1 MLLGPRA
8 DRTVQRTR
16 QQVVHLLAVQR
27 ADRQPGDHLVVPQIG
42 RRTGSR
48 GEQHLGAVVP
58 DDLLQQPD
66 GRVVEQ
72 VVDGVAQWVARV
84 QLRGQQR
91 RQRAERDVRR
101 RSAAPRRSGV
111 VNARTAAGSS
121 AVRPTKG
128 HFMITNGK
136 VARAVLQIPAPVGPP
151 GEK

>member
-84 QLRGQQR
+84 SCAGSNV
-91 RQRAERDVRR
+91 ASAPNGMSAV
-101 RSAAPRRSGV
+101 AAPPPGGPVWSTRAPRPAVRRSGRRK
-111 VNARTAAGSS
+111 AIS
-121 AVRPTKG
+121 
-128 HFMITNGK
+128 
-136 VARAVLQIPAPVGPP
+136 
-151 GEK
+151 